1 MPSSAPD
8 GSQTA
13 ACAGTVRP
21 VPELPEVETIRA
33 QLEPRLSGRS
43 ITDAGSHPSAK
54 FTPALDAIGGEVT
67 AVRRRGK
74 YLILDLDEPA
84 DLKPADSLSG
94 SSESTNLAP
103 DGTRG
108 ESGCELVVHLGMT
121 GRLSVS
127 PAVDLAHP
135 HLRAWWRL
143 DGDDVLTLHDMRRF
157 GRVHVVPAG
166 RYETIATLHRLGPEP
181 FSDEFTGDGLWR
193 ALSASQRRI
202 KTQLLS
208 QRPVAGVG
216 NIYADEALWLAQI
229 NPSVRYVSRP
239 RAGRLADAIRTALAS
254 GLRHGGT
261 TLRDYAALDGEQG
274 RNQHHLHCY
283 GRAGEPCERCGTELR
298 RRVVDAR
305 GTTWCPHCQN
315 R

>member
-1 MPSSAPD
+1 M
-8 GSQTA
+8 
-13 ACAGTVRP
+13 
-21 VPELPEVETIRA
+21 
-33 QLEPRLSGRS
+33 
-43 ITDAGSHPSAK
+43 
-54 FTPALDAIGGEVT
+54 
-67 AVRRRGK
+67 
-74 YLILDLDEPA
+74 
-84 DLKPADSLSG
+84 
-94 SSESTNLAP
+94 LAF
-103 DGTRG
+103 
-108 ESGCELVVHLGMT
+108 H
-121 GRLSVS
+121 
-127 PAVDLAHP
+127 
-135 HLRAWWRL
+135 
-143 DGDDVLTLHDMRRF
+143 DVRRF
-157 GRVHVVPAG
+157 GRIHVVDAG

-229 NPSVRYVSRP
+229 NPSVRYVSKP
-239 RAGRLADAIRTALAS
+239 RAGRLAEAIRTALAS

-261 TLRDYAALDGEQG
+261 TLRDYAALDGERG

-305 GTTWCPHCQN
+305 GTTWCPDCQ
-315 R
+315 RR